1 MTFLIL
7 VLLAFVV
14 WLATRV
20 GDNNSNI
27 AELRRRTSELER
39 TVFELKKSA
48 PAAQEKPASAEIPK
62 QLSSTAPQSISK
74 PTGSSDPFLPPVL
87 PSSEKASPPPLPPV
101 LSPIAP
107 IAATTAAQIWPVGA
121 PPILAVNTGASTTQK
136 PALPE
141 INWEQFMGVK
151 LFAWLGGL
159 VLFLGLAFAIKYS
172 FDQGWISP
180 QLRVAAGYLVGIGLV
195 VGGARIPRARYAF
208 TVQALT
214 SAGIL
219 TLYAVTF
226 AAQSPKIYNLLP
238 AALAFPLM
246 IAITATAFVLAVTL
260 DAPAVAVLA
269 LSGGFLT
276 PPLIASGH
284 DQPLVL
290 FTYIAMLDIGL
301 VAVALRKR
309 WNYLALLGAIGTAV
323 MEFGWVMNFFEIAKF
338 DTALVIFLT
347 FVALFT
353 VAFAAAAKR
362 DRDDASTW
370 AAVIVPC
377 TAAFLFALGLVV
389 DGKHDLMAQPGKLF
403 GFALLVDAA
412 LLAVVWMRDRLRAAQ
427 FIGGIAVFVLLS
439 MWTTLHLTEPL
450 LNWALGF
457 YLLFGVLHAAF
468 PVWLARQRPGASP
481 GWWAHLFPPVALVL
495 VMLPILKFE
504 SVSLLVWPVILFI
517 DALAIGLAVLTASVL
532 ALVAVLLLTFAA
544 MGLWLLRVPVLAMGL
559 SEELTVIGFF
569 ALFFFIVGIIATRKI
584 MAKLAAPAAGGE
596 GKPSPPFSA
605 QLPPELLTQVPALSA
620 ILPFLLL
627 TMMVLKLKLANPSPV
642 FGLAALM
649 VALLFGLVRTNRVD
663 VLSAIGLVCTLMLEH
678 SWHFNAF
685 SPDSPFVALG
695 WYVGFGLAFFAFPFA
710 FQRQFAERVMP
721 WAVAALALPAH
732 FYLVYRGFKDAF
744 PKFDMPGLVPAAF
757 ALPGFAALV
766 HLVRSI
772 GANHPKRNT
781 LLALFGGSALFFV
794 TLIFPIQFDKQWITL
809 GWALE
814 GAALLWLFHR
824 VPHNGLRL
832 TGVALLVVSFV
843 RLALNPVVLD
853 YHARTQT
860 PIFNWYLY
868 AYGVT
873 TLCLWA
879 GARLLAPP
887 RNVVLGRNAPPVLWS
902 LGAVL
907 AFLLLNIEIAD
918 YFSEGASLTFKF
930 GGNLAR
936 DMTYSLTWALYA
948 LAVLGAGVKVR
959 SAGAR
964 YSGLGLLVVTIA
976 KLFLHDLWALGGLYR
991 IGALIGLA
999 VVLILV
1005 SVIYQRFVAPLTNE
1019 EKSGGTGVKPS

>member
-1 MTFLIL
+1 
-7 VLLAFVV
+7 
-14 WLATRV
+14 
-20 GDNNSNI
+20 
-27 AELRRRTSELER
+27 
-39 TVFELKKSA
+39 
-48 PAAQEKPASAEIPK
+48 
-62 QLSSTAPQSISK
+62 
-74 PTGSSDPFLPPVL
+74 
-87 PSSEKASPPPLPPV
+87 
-101 LSPIAP
+101 
-107 IAATTAAQIWPVGA
+107 
-121 PPILAVNTGASTTQK
+121 
-136 PALPE
+136 
-141 INWEQFMGVK
+141 MGVK

-172 FDQGWISP
+172 FDQGWISKE
-180 QLRVAAGYLVGIGLV
+180 LRVAAGYLVGIGLV
-195 VGGARIPRARYAF
+195 VGGARIPRVRYAL

-226 AAQSPKIYNLLP
+226 AASSPKIYNLLP
-238 AALAFPLM
+238 AVLAFPLM

-269 LSGGFLT
+269 LLGGFLT
-276 PPLIASGH
+276 PPLLATGEDH
-284 DQPLVL
+284 PFGL
-290 FTYIAMLDIGL
+290 FSYVAMLDIGL
-301 VAVALRKR
+301 IAVALRKR
-309 WNYLALLGAIGTAV
+309 WNHLALLGAIGTMV
-323 MEFGWVMNFFEIAKF
+323 MEFGWVMKFFEVAKF
-338 DTALVIFLT
+338 DTALVIFFV

-353 VAFAAAAKR
+353 MDFAAAVKR
-362 DRDDASTW
+362 DRDDTSTW
-370 AAVIVPC
+370 AAVLVPC
-377 TAAFLFALGLVV
+377 AAAFMFAFGLVV
-389 DGKHDLMAQPGKLF
+389 DGKRELIEQPGKLF
-403 GFALLVDAA
+403 SFAFLVDVA
-412 LLAVVWMRDRLRAAQ
+412 LLAVVWLRDRLRAAQ
-427 FIGGIAVFVLLS
+427 FIGGIAVFLLLS
-439 MWTTLHLTEPL
+439 VWTTLHLTEPL

-457 YLLFGVLHAAF
+457 YLLFGVVHSVF

-504 SVSLLVWPVILFI
+504 SVSLLVWPVILLI
-517 DALAIGLAVLTASVL
+517 DALAIGLAMLTASVL
-532 ALVAVLLLTFAA
+532 SLVAVLLLTFAA
-544 MGLWLLRVPVLAMGL
+544 TGLWLLRVPILAVGL
-559 SEELTVIGFF
+559 PEELTVIGFF
-569 ALFFFIVGIIATRKI
+569 ALFFFIIGIIATKKI
-584 MAKLAAPAAGGE
+584 MAKLAAPSTGAE
-596 GKPSPPFSA
+596 GKPSSPFSA

-649 VALLFGLVRTNRVD
+649 VALLFGLVRTNGVD
-663 VLSAIGLVCTLMLEH
+663 VLAAIGLACTLMLEH
-678 SWHFNAF
+678 AWHFNTF

-695 WYVGFGLAFFAFPFA
+695 WYAGFGLVFFAFPFV
-710 FQRQFAERVMP
+710 FQRQFAGRVMP
-721 WAVAALALPAH
+721 WTVAALALPAH

-744 PKFDMPGLVPAAF
+744 PKFDMPGLVPAVF
-757 ALPGFAALV
+757 VLPGFAALV

-772 GANHPKRNT
+772 EVNHPKRNT
-781 LLALFGGSALFFV
+781 LLALFGGTALFFV

-824 VPHNGLRL
+824 VPHSGLRI
-832 TGVALLVVSFV
+832 TGVALLIVSFA
-843 RLALNPVVLD
+843 RLALNPAVFD

-860 PIFNWYLY
+860 PIFNWYFY

-887 RNVVLGRNAPPVLWS
+887 RNVVLGRNTPPALYS
-902 LGAVL
+902 LGAML

-930 GGNLAR
+930 GGNFAR
-936 DMTYSLTWALYA
+936 DMTYSLAWALYA
-948 LAVLGAGVKVR
+948 LALLGVGVKSR

-964 YSGLGLLVVTIA
+964 YSGLGLLIVTIA

-1005 SVIYQRFVAPLTNE
+1005 SVIYQRFVAPLTKE
-1019 EKSGGTGVKPS
+1019 EKPAEGTSSPTADNAISPEPKSP